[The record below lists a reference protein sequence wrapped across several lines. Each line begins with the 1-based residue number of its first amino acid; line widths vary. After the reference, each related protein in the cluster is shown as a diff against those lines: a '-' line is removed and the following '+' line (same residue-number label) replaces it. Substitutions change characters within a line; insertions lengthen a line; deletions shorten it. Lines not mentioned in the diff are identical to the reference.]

1 MRYEIVNSILLL
13 WGSLF
18 CGVAGL
24 SFWIKKSYKTEK
36 KKWMHRMQFSAS
48 ALLLCD
54 GMAYLFEGRPGRLG
68 CWMVHVSNFGVF
80 FLVELTLLLFHR
92 YICATLLTPEE
103 KMTLMRVKLVRA
115 ICWVGLALVVISQ
128 FTGLYYTFDAANVY
142 HRAVGY
148 PISMCLPMLAMLLDA
163 SLLMQ
168 YETRISS
175 LMLLAMSSYFVLPLI
190 AASIQAVHY
199 GWALIDMAIGISM
212 VLMFLVAAKE
222 QNEELLQLE
231 TSRAQLAEKLEI
243 ATVLNRCVEKLS
255 GSGHD
260 LNKATHELL
269 GVINDYFCADR
280 SYVFEL
286 DPARDVAVNTHEF
299 VRDGVSAEKDNLRE
313 VPMEVIS
320 SWMEAFERKGIYFME
335 NVEQVKGAEQYNELK
350 RQSVQSLLAVPL
362 QREKHII
369 GFLGVDNPRAH
380 SQDPTLL
387 SSIQFFVTNNL
398 EQEKNFASYEM
409 LREQH
414 VWRLLAV
421 PLCRGKQIIGFLG
434 LDNPRRHEQDS
445 TLLSSIQFFIT
456 NSLEQKKVQEKLY
469 RLSYQDTLT
478 GLDNR
483 NRYMELLEAGKGI
496 VLEQAGGIYM
506 DLNGLKHCNDR
517 LGHAAGDALICR
529 AADALNEVFPGEA
542 CRIGGDEFVVIC
554 CPVTQERFEQQ
565 VADLRAALARRDVDA
580 AVGSVW
586 MPMVEDM
593 DAFLREADDRMYRE
607 KEKR

>member
-1 MRYEIVNSILLL
+1 MRYEIVNAVLLL
-13 WGSLF
+13 WNGLF

-24 SFWIKKSYKTEK
+24 YFWLIKRYKTEK

-48 ALLLCD
+48 ALLFCD
-54 GMAYLFEGRPGRLG
+54 AMAYLFEGRPGPLG
-68 CWMVHVSNFGVF
+68 YWVVRVGNFGVF

-92 YICATLLTPEE
+92 YICATLLTQEE
-103 KMTLMRVKLVRA
+103 AAALKRVQIVRA
-115 ICWVGLALVVISQ
+115 VCWAGLAMVVVSQ
-128 FTGLYYTFDAANVY
+128 FTGLYYTFDTANVY
-142 HRAVGY
+142 HRAGGY
-148 PISMCLPMLAMLLDA
+148 FLSMCLPMLAMLLDA
-163 SLLMQ
+163 SLLLQ
-168 YETRISS
+168 YETRISN
-175 LMLLAMSSYFVLPLI
+175 LMFLAMGSYFVLPLI

-199 GWALIDMAIGISM
+199 GWALIDLAIGISM

-222 QNEELLQLE
+222 QNEKLLQLE

-255 GSGHD
+255 GCGQD
-260 LNKATHELL
+260 VDKATHELL

-286 DPARDVAVNTHEF
+286 DTARDVVVNTHEF

-313 VPMEVIS
+313 VPMEMIS
-320 SWMEAFERKGIYFME
+320 SWMKAFARNGIYFME
-335 NVEQVKGAEQYNELK
+335 NVEQVKGTEQYKELK

-362 QREKHII
+362 QREKRII

-387 SSIQFFVTNNL
+387 SSIQFFVTN
-398 EQEKNFASYEM
+398 
-409 LREQH
+409 
-414 VWRLLAV
+414 
-421 PLCRGKQIIGFLG
+421 
-434 LDNPRRHEQDS
+434 
-445 TLLSSIQFFIT
+445 
-456 NSLEQKKVQEKLY
+456 SLEQKKVQEKLY
-469 RLSYQDTLT
+469 RLSYQDMLT
-478 GLDNR
+478 GLSNR
-483 NRYMELLEAGKGI
+483 NRYMELLEAGERLS
-496 VLEQAGGIYM
+496 LEQAGGIYM

-542 CRIGGDEFVVIC
+542 CRIGGDEFVVVRS
-554 CPVTQERFEQQ
+554 PVAQERFEQQ

-580 AVGSVW
+580 AIGSVW
-586 MPMVEDM
+586 KPAVEDVA
-593 DAFLREADDRMYRE
+593 AFLHEADERMYRE

>member
-68 CWMVHVSNFGVF
+68 CWMVHASNFGVF

-103 KMTLMRVKLVRA
+103 KRTLMRVKLVRA

-175 LMLLAMSSYFVLPLI
+175 LMLLAMGSYFVLPLI

-255 GSGHD
+255 GGGHD
-260 LNKATHELL
+260 LDKATHELL

-286 DPARDVAVNTHEF
+286 DPARDVVVNTHEF

-320 SWMEAFERKGIYFME
+320 SWMEAFERDGIYFME

-387 SSIQFFVTNNL
+387 SSIQFFVTN
-398 EQEKNFASYEM
+398 
-409 LREQH
+409 
-414 VWRLLAV
+414 
-421 PLCRGKQIIGFLG
+421 
-434 LDNPRRHEQDS
+434 
-445 TLLSSIQFFIT
+445 
-456 NSLEQKKVQEKLY
+456 SLEQKKVQEKLY

-483 NRYMELLEAGKGI
+483 NRYMELLEAGKGLT
-496 VLEQAGGIYM
+496 LEQAGGIYM

-586 MPMVEDM
+586 KPAVEDVA
-593 DAFLREADDRMYRE
+593 AFLHEADERMYRE

>member
-54 GMAYLFEGRPGRLG
+54 GMAYLFEGRPGRLS
-68 CWMVHVSNFGVF
+68 CWMVHASNFGVF

-103 KMTLMRVKLVRA
+103 KRTLMRVKLVRA
-115 ICWVGLALVVISQ
+115 ICWVGLALVVVSQ

-260 LNKATHELL
+260 LDKATHELL

-387 SSIQFFVTNNL
+387 SSIQFFVTN
-398 EQEKNFASYEM
+398 
-409 LREQH
+409 
-414 VWRLLAV
+414 
-421 PLCRGKQIIGFLG
+421 
-434 LDNPRRHEQDS
+434 
-445 TLLSSIQFFIT
+445 
-456 NSLEQKKVQEKLY
+456 SLEQKKVQEKLY

-554 CPVTQERFEQQ
+554 CPVSQERFEQQ

-586 MPMVEDM
+586 EPVVEDL

>member
-54 GMAYLFEGRPGRLG
+54 GMAYLFEGRPGRLS
-68 CWMVHVSNFGVF
+68 CWMVHASNFGVF

-103 KMTLMRVKLVRA
+103 KRTLMRVKLVRA
-115 ICWVGLALVVISQ
+115 ICWVGLALVVVSQ

-168 YETRISS
+168 YEARISS
-175 LMLLAMSSYFVLPLI
+175 LMLLAMGSYFVLPLI

-255 GSGHD
+255 GGGHD
-260 LNKATHELL
+260 LDKATHELL

-286 DPARDVAVNTHEF
+286 DTARDVAVNTHEF

-362 QREKHII
+362 QREKRII

-387 SSIQFFVTNNL
+387 SSIQFFV
-398 EQEKNFASYEM
+398 S
-409 LREQH
+409 
-414 VWRLLAV
+414 
-421 PLCRGKQIIGFLG
+421 
-434 LDNPRRHEQDS
+434 
-445 TLLSSIQFFIT
+445 

-469 RLSYQDTLT
+469 RLSYQDMLT

-483 NRYMELLEAGKGI
+483 NRYMELMEAGKDLS
-496 VLEQAGGIYM
+496 LEQAGGIYM

-542 CRIGGDEFVVIC
+542 CRIGGDEFVVVRS
-554 CPVTQERFEQQ
+554 PVAQERFEQQ
-565 VADLRAALARRDVDA
+565 VADLRAALARRGVDA
-580 AVGSVW
+580 AIGSVW
-586 MPMVEDM
+586 KPVVEDVA
-593 DAFLREADDRMYRE
+593 AFLHEADERMYRE

>member
-103 KMTLMRVKLVRA
+103 KRTLMRVKLVRA
-115 ICWVGLALVVISQ
+115 ICWVGLALVVVSQ

-175 LMLLAMSSYFVLPLI
+175 LMLLAMGSYFVLPLI

-280 SYVFEL
+280 SYVFEI
-286 DPARDVAVNTHEF
+286 DPARDVAVNAHEF

-313 VPMEVIS
+313 VPMKMIA
-320 SWMEAFERKGIYFME
+320 SWMEAFAREGIYFVE

-387 SSIQFFVTNNL
+387 SSIQFFVTN
-398 EQEKNFASYEM
+398 
-409 LREQH
+409 
-414 VWRLLAV
+414 
-421 PLCRGKQIIGFLG
+421 
-434 LDNPRRHEQDS
+434 
-445 TLLSSIQFFIT
+445 
-456 NSLEQKKVQEKLY
+456 SLEQKKVQEKLY

-483 NRYMELLEAGKGI
+483 NRYMELLEAGKGLT
-496 VLEQAGGIYM
+496 LEQAGGIYM

-554 CPVTQERFEQQ
+554 CPVSQERFEQQ

-586 MPMVEDM
+586 EPMVEDM

>member
-103 KMTLMRVKLVRA
+103 KRTLMRVKLVRA
-115 ICWVGLALVVISQ
+115 ICWVGLALVVVSQ

-175 LMLLAMSSYFVLPLI
+175 LMLLAMGSYFVLPLI

-255 GSGHD
+255 GGGHD
-260 LNKATHELL
+260 LDKATHELL

-335 NVEQVKGAEQYNELK
+335 NVEQVKGAEQYDELK

-387 SSIQFFVTNNL
+387 SSIQFFVTN
-398 EQEKNFASYEM
+398 
-409 LREQH
+409 
-414 VWRLLAV
+414 
-421 PLCRGKQIIGFLG
+421 
-434 LDNPRRHEQDS
+434 
-445 TLLSSIQFFIT
+445 
-456 NSLEQKKVQEKLY
+456 SLEQKKVQEKLY

-483 NRYMELLEAGKGI
+483 NRYMELLEAGKGLT
-496 VLEQAGGIYM
+496 LEQAGGIYM

-554 CPVTQERFEQQ
+554 CPVSQERFEQQ

-586 MPMVEDM
+586 EPVVEDL
-593 DAFLREADDRMYRE
+593 DAFLREADERMYRE

>member
-68 CWMVHVSNFGVF
+68 CWMVHASNFGVF

-103 KMTLMRVKLVRA
+103 KRNLKRVQIVRA
-115 ICWVGLALVVISQ
+115 ICWVGLALVVVSQ

-175 LMLLAMSSYFVLPLI
+175 LMLLAMGSYFVLPLI

-255 GSGHD
+255 GGGHD

-286 DPARDVAVNTHEF
+286 DPARDVVVNTHEF

-313 VPMEVIS
+313 VPVEGIS
-320 SWMEAFERKGIYFME
+320 SWMEAFARDGIYFME
-335 NVEQVKGAEQYNELK
+335 NVEQMKGAEQYKELK
-350 RQSVQSLLAVPL
+350 RQSIQSLLAVPL
-362 QREKHII
+362 QRGEHII

-387 SSIQFFVTNNL
+387 SSIQFFV
-398 EQEKNFASYEM
+398 
-409 LREQH
+409 
-414 VWRLLAV
+414 
-421 PLCRGKQIIGFLG
+421 
-434 LDNPRRHEQDS
+434 
-445 TLLSSIQFFIT
+445 T

-542 CRIGGDEFVVIC
+542 CRIGGDEFVAIC
-554 CPVTQERFEQQ
+554 CPVSQERFEQQ

-586 MPMVEDM
+586 EPVVEDL

>member
-1 MRYEIVNSILLL
+1 
-13 WGSLF
+13 
-18 CGVAGL
+18 
-24 SFWIKKSYKTEK
+24 
-36 KKWMHRMQFSAS
+36 
-48 ALLLCD
+48 
-54 GMAYLFEGRPGRLG
+54 MAYLFEGRPGRLG
-68 CWMVHVSNFGVF
+68 CWMVHASNFGVF
-80 FLVELTLLLFHR
+80 FLVELTLL
-92 YICATLLTPEE
+92 
-103 KMTLMRVKLVRA
+103 
-115 ICWVGLALVVISQ
+115 
-128 FTGLYYTFDAANVY
+128 
-142 HRAVGY
+142 
-148 PISMCLPMLAMLLDA
+148 
-163 SLLMQ
+163 Q

-286 DPARDVAVNTHEF
+286 DTARDVAVNTHEF

-313 VPMEVIS
+313 VPMKAIS

-362 QREKHII
+362 QREKRII

-387 SSIQFFVTNNL
+387 SSIQFFV
-398 EQEKNFASYEM
+398 
-409 LREQH
+409 
-414 VWRLLAV
+414 
-421 PLCRGKQIIGFLG
+421 
-434 LDNPRRHEQDS
+434 
-445 TLLSSIQFFIT
+445 T

-483 NRYMELLEAGKGI
+483 NRYMELLEAGKGLT
-496 VLEQAGGIYM
+496 LEQAGGIYM

-529 AADALNEVFPGEA
+529 AADARNEVFTGDA

-554 CPVTQERFEQQ
+554 CPVSRERFEQQ

-586 MPMVEDM
+586 EPVVEDM

>member
-54 GMAYLFEGRPGRLG
+54 GMAYLFEGRPGRLS
-68 CWMVHVSNFGVF
+68 CWMVHASNFGVF

-103 KMTLMRVKLVRA
+103 RMTLMRVKLVRA
-115 ICWVGLALVVISQ
+115 ICWAGLALVVVSQ

-175 LMLLAMSSYFVLPLI
+175 LMLLAMGSYFVLPLI

-231 TSRAQLAEKLEI
+231 TSRAQLAQKLEI

-286 DPARDVAVNTHEF
+286 DTARDVAVNTHEF

-320 SWMEAFERKGIYFME
+320 SWMEAFERNGIYFME

-387 SSIQFFVTNNL
+387 SSIQFFVTN
-398 EQEKNFASYEM
+398 
-409 LREQH
+409 
-414 VWRLLAV
+414 
-421 PLCRGKQIIGFLG
+421 
-434 LDNPRRHEQDS
+434 
-445 TLLSSIQFFIT
+445 
-456 NSLEQKKVQEKLY
+456 SLEQKKVQEKLY

-483 NRYMELLEAGKGI
+483 NRYMELLEAGKGLT
-496 VLEQAGGIYM
+496 LEQAGGIYM

-554 CPVTQERFEQQ
+554 CPVSQERFEQQ

-586 MPMVEDM
+586 KPVAEDL

>member
-54 GMAYLFEGRPGRLG
+54 AMAYLFEGRPGRLS
-68 CWMVHVSNFGVF
+68 CWMVHASNFGVF

-103 KMTLMRVKLVRA
+103 KRTLMRVKLVRA
-115 ICWVGLALVVISQ
+115 ICWVGLALVVVSQ

-175 LMLLAMSSYFVLPLI
+175 LMLLAMGSYFVLPLI

-255 GSGHD
+255 GGGHD

-320 SWMEAFERKGIYFME
+320 SWMEAFARDGIYFME
-335 NVEQVKGAEQYNELK
+335 NVEQMKGTEQYDELK

-387 SSIQFFVTNNL
+387 SSIQFFVTN
-398 EQEKNFASYEM
+398 
-409 LREQH
+409 
-414 VWRLLAV
+414 
-421 PLCRGKQIIGFLG
+421 
-434 LDNPRRHEQDS
+434 
-445 TLLSSIQFFIT
+445 
-456 NSLEQKKVQEKLY
+456 SLEQKKVQEKLY

-483 NRYMELLEAGKGI
+483 NRYMELLEAGKGLT
-496 VLEQAGGIYM
+496 LEQAGGIYM

-542 CRIGGDEFVVIC
+542 CRIGGDEFVVVC
-554 CPVTQERFEQQ
+554 CPVSQERFEQQ

-586 MPMVEDM
+586 EPVVEDS

>member
-1 MRYEIVNSILLL
+1 MRYEIVNGVLLL
-13 WGSLF
+13 WNGLF

-24 SFWIKKSYKTEK
+24 YFWLIKRYKTEK

-48 ALLLCD
+48 ALLFCD
-54 GMAYLFEGRPGRLG
+54 AMAYLFEGRPGPLG
-68 CWMVHVSNFGVF
+68 YWVVRVGNFGVF

-92 YICATLLTPEE
+92 YICATLLTQEE
-103 KMTLMRVKLVRA
+103 AAALKRVQIVRTV
-115 ICWVGLALVVISQ
+115 CWAGLALVVVSQ
-128 FTGLYYTFDAANVY
+128 FTGLYYTFDTANVY
-142 HRAVGY
+142 HRAGGY
-148 PISMCLPMLAMLLDA
+148 FLSMCLPILSMLLDA
-163 SLLMQ
+163 SLLLQ

-175 LMLLAMSSYFVLPLI
+175 LMFLAMGSYFVLPLI

-199 GWALIDMAIGISM
+199 GWALIDLAIGISM

-222 QNEELLQLE
+222 QNEKLLQLE

-255 GSGHD
+255 GCGQD
-260 LNKATHELL
+260 VDKATHELL

-286 DPARDVAVNTHEF
+286 DTARDVVVNTHEF

-320 SWMEAFERKGIYFME
+320 SWMEAFARNGIYFME
-335 NVEQVKGAEQYNELK
+335 NVEQVKDTEQYKELK

-362 QREKHII
+362 QREKCII

-387 SSIQFFVTNNL
+387 SSIQFFVTN
-398 EQEKNFASYEM
+398 
-409 LREQH
+409 
-414 VWRLLAV
+414 
-421 PLCRGKQIIGFLG
+421 
-434 LDNPRRHEQDS
+434 
-445 TLLSSIQFFIT
+445 
-456 NSLEQKKVQEKLY
+456 SLEQKKVQEKLY
-469 RLSYQDTLT
+469 RLSYQDMLT

-483 NRYMELLEAGKGI
+483 NRYMELLEAGKGLS
-496 VLEQAGGIYM
+496 LEQAGGIYM

-542 CRIGGDEFVVIC
+542 CRIGGDEFVVVRS
-554 CPVTQERFEQQ
+554 PVAQERFEQQ
-565 VADLRAALARRDVDA
+565 VADLRAALARRGVDA
-580 AVGSVW
+580 AIGSVW
-586 MPMVEDM
+586 KPAVEDVA
-593 DAFLREADDRMYRE
+593 AFLHEADERMYRE

>member
-54 GMAYLFEGRPGRLG
+54 GMAYLFEGRPGRLS
-68 CWMVHVSNFGVF
+68 CWAVHVSNFGVF
-80 FLVELTLLLFHR
+80 LLVELTLLLFHR

-103 KMTLMRVKLVRA
+103 KRTLKRVQIVRGV
-115 ICWVGLALVVISQ
+115 CWVGLALVVVSQ

-175 LMLLAMSSYFVLPLI
+175 LMLLAMGSYFVLPLI

-231 TSRAQLAEKLEI
+231 TSRAQLAQKLEI

-255 GSGHD
+255 GGGHD
-260 LNKATHELL
+260 LDKATHELL

-286 DPARDVAVNTHEF
+286 DPARDVVVNTHEF

-335 NVEQVKGAEQYNELK
+335 NVEQVKGTEQYDELK

-362 QREKHII
+362 QRGERII

-387 SSIQFFVTNNL
+387 SSIQFFV
-398 EQEKNFASYEM
+398 
-409 LREQH
+409 
-414 VWRLLAV
+414 
-421 PLCRGKQIIGFLG
+421 
-434 LDNPRRHEQDS
+434 
-445 TLLSSIQFFIT
+445 T

-483 NRYMELLEAGKGI
+483 NRYMELLEAGKGLT
-496 VLEQAGGIYM
+496 LEQAGGIYM

-554 CPVTQERFEQQ
+554 CPVTRERFEQQ
-565 VADLRAALARRDVDA
+565 VADLRAALVRRDVDA

-586 MPMVEDM
+586 EPVVEDM

>member
-103 KMTLMRVKLVRA
+103 KRTLMRVKLVRA
-115 ICWVGLALVVISQ
+115 ICWVGLALVVVSQ

-255 GSGHD
+255 GGGHD
-260 LNKATHELL
+260 LDKATHELL

-286 DPARDVAVNTHEF
+286 DPARDVAVNAHEF

-320 SWMEAFERKGIYFME
+320 SWMEAFARKGIYFLE
-335 NVEQVKGAEQYNELK
+335 NVEQVKGAEQYKELK

-362 QREKHII
+362 QRGERTI

-387 SSIQFFVTNNL
+387 ASIQFFV
-398 EQEKNFASYEM
+398 
-409 LREQH
+409 
-414 VWRLLAV
+414 
-421 PLCRGKQIIGFLG
+421 
-434 LDNPRRHEQDS
+434 
-445 TLLSSIQFFIT
+445 T

-483 NRYMELLEAGKGI
+483 NRYMELLEAGKGLT
-496 VLEQAGGIYM
+496 LEQAGGIYM

-586 MPMVEDM
+586 EPVVEDM

>member
-18 CGVAGL
+18 CGLAGL

-36 KKWMHRMQFSAS
+36 KKWMHHMQFSAS

-103 KMTLMRVKLVRA
+103 KRTLMRVKLVRA
-115 ICWVGLALVVISQ
+115 ICWVGVALVVVSQ

-175 LMLLAMSSYFVLPLI
+175 LMLLAMGSYFVLPLI

-255 GSGHD
+255 GGGHD
-260 LNKATHELL
+260 LDKATHELL

-286 DPARDVAVNTHEF
+286 DPARDVVVNTHEF

-320 SWMEAFERKGIYFME
+320 SWMEAFERDGIYFME

-387 SSIQFFVTNNL
+387 SSIQFFV
-398 EQEKNFASYEM
+398 
-409 LREQH
+409 
-414 VWRLLAV
+414 
-421 PLCRGKQIIGFLG
+421 
-434 LDNPRRHEQDS
+434 
-445 TLLSSIQFFIT
+445 T

-542 CRIGGDEFVVIC
+542 CRIGGDEFVVVC

-586 MPMVEDM
+586 EPVVEDL

>member
-68 CWMVHVSNFGVF
+68 CWMVHASNFGVF

-103 KMTLMRVKLVRA
+103 KRNLKRVQIVRA

-175 LMLLAMSSYFVLPLI
+175 LMLLAMGSYFVLPLI

-255 GSGHD
+255 GGGHD

-286 DPARDVAVNTHEF
+286 DPARDVVVNTHEF

-313 VPMEVIS
+313 VPVEGIS
-320 SWMEAFERKGIYFME
+320 SWMEAFARDGIYFME
-335 NVEQVKGAEQYNELK
+335 NVEQMKGAEQYKELK
-350 RQSVQSLLAVPL
+350 RQSIQSLLAVPL
-362 QREKHII
+362 QRGEHII

-387 SSIQFFVTNNL
+387 SSIQFFV
-398 EQEKNFASYEM
+398 
-409 LREQH
+409 
-414 VWRLLAV
+414 
-421 PLCRGKQIIGFLG
+421 
-434 LDNPRRHEQDS
+434 
-445 TLLSSIQFFIT
+445 T

-483 NRYMELLEAGKGI
+483 NRYMELLEAGKGLT
-496 VLEQAGGIYM
+496 LEQAGGIYM

-542 CRIGGDEFVVIC
+542 CRIGGDEFVAIC
-554 CPVTQERFEQQ
+554 CPVSQERFEQQ

-586 MPMVEDM
+586 EPVVEDL

>member
-1 MRYEIVNSILLL
+1 MRYEIVNGVLLL
-13 WGSLF
+13 WNSLF

-24 SFWIKKSYKTEK
+24 YFWLIKRYKTEK

-48 ALLLCD
+48 ALLFCD
-54 GMAYLFEGRPGRLG
+54 AMAYLFEGRPGPLG
-68 CWMVHVSNFGVF
+68 YWVVRVGNFGVF

-92 YICATLLTPEE
+92 YICATLLTQEE
-103 KMTLMRVKLVRA
+103 AAALKRVQIVRA
-115 ICWVGLALVVISQ
+115 VCWAGLAMVVVSQ
-128 FTGLYYTFDAANVY
+128 FTGLYYTFDTANVY
-142 HRAVGY
+142 HRAGGY
-148 PISMCLPMLAMLLDA
+148 FLSMCLPMLAMLLDA
-163 SLLMQ
+163 SLLLQ
-168 YETRISS
+168 YETRISN
-175 LMLLAMSSYFVLPLI
+175 LMFLAMGSYFVLPLI

-199 GWALIDMAIGISM
+199 GWALIDLAIGISM

-222 QNEELLQLE
+222 QNEKLLQLE

-255 GSGHD
+255 GGGHD
-260 LNKATHELL
+260 LDKATHELL

-286 DPARDVAVNTHEF
+286 DPARDVVVNTHEF

-387 SSIQFFVTNNL
+387 SSIQFFVTN
-398 EQEKNFASYEM
+398 
-409 LREQH
+409 
-414 VWRLLAV
+414 
-421 PLCRGKQIIGFLG
+421 
-434 LDNPRRHEQDS
+434 
-445 TLLSSIQFFIT
+445 
-456 NSLEQKKVQEKLY
+456 SLEQKKVQEKLY
-469 RLSYQDTLT
+469 RLSYQDMLT

-483 NRYMELLEAGKGI
+483 NRYMELMEAGKGLS
-496 VLEQAGGIYM
+496 LEQAGGIYM

-542 CRIGGDEFVVIC
+542 CRIGGDEFVVVRS
-554 CPVTQERFEQQ
+554 PVAQERFEQQ

-586 MPMVEDM
+586 EPVVEDL

>member
-313 VPMEVIS
+313 VPMKVIS
-320 SWMEAFERKGIYFME
+320 SWMEAFERNGIYFIE

-387 SSIQFFVTNNL
+387 SSIQFFV
-398 EQEKNFASYEM
+398 
-409 LREQH
+409 
-414 VWRLLAV
+414 
-421 PLCRGKQIIGFLG
+421 
-434 LDNPRRHEQDS
+434 
-445 TLLSSIQFFIT
+445 T

-586 MPMVEDM
+586 EPVVEDL

>member
-1 MRYEIVNSILLL
+1 MRYEIVNAVLLL
-13 WGSLF
+13 WNSLF

-24 SFWIKKSYKTEK
+24 YFWLIKRYKTEK

-48 ALLLCD
+48 ALLFCD
-54 GMAYLFEGRPGRLG
+54 AMAYLFEGRPGPLG
-68 CWMVHVSNFGVF
+68 YWVVRVGNFGVF

-92 YICATLLTPEE
+92 YICATLLTQEE
-103 KMTLMRVKLVRA
+103 AAALKRVQIVRA
-115 ICWVGLALVVISQ
+115 VCWAGLALVVVSQ

-142 HRAVGY
+142 HRAGGY
-148 PISMCLPMLAMLLDA
+148 FLSMCLPILSMLLDA
-163 SLLMQ
+163 SLLLQ
-168 YETRISS
+168 YEARISG
-175 LMLLAMSSYFVLPLI
+175 LMFLAMGSYFVLPLI
-190 AASIQAVHY
+190 ASSIQAVHY
-199 GWALIDMAIGISM
+199 GWALIDLAIGISM

-255 GSGHD
+255 GGGQD
-260 LNKATHELL
+260 VDKATHELL

-286 DPARDVAVNTHEF
+286 DTARDVVVNTHEF
-299 VRDGVSAEKDNLRE
+299 VRDGVSVEKDNLQE

-320 SWMEAFERKGIYFME
+320 SWMEAFARKGIYFME
-335 NVEQVKGAEQYNELK
+335 NVEQVKDAEQYKELK

-362 QREKHII
+362 QREKCII

-387 SSIQFFVTNNL
+387 SSIQFFVTN
-398 EQEKNFASYEM
+398 
-409 LREQH
+409 
-414 VWRLLAV
+414 
-421 PLCRGKQIIGFLG
+421 
-434 LDNPRRHEQDS
+434 
-445 TLLSSIQFFIT
+445 
-456 NSLEQKKVQEKLY
+456 SLEQKKVQEKLY
-469 RLSYQDTLT
+469 RLSYQDMLT

-483 NRYMELLEAGKGI
+483 NRYMELMEAGKGLS
-496 VLEQAGGIYM
+496 LEQAGGIYM

-542 CRIGGDEFVVIC
+542 CRIGGDEFVVVRS
-554 CPVTQERFEQQ
+554 PVAQERFEQQ
-565 VADLRAALARRDVDA
+565 VADLRAALARRGVDA
-580 AVGSVW
+580 AIGSVW
-586 MPMVEDM
+586 KSAVEDVA
-593 DAFLREADDRMYRE
+593 AFLHEADERMYRE

>member
-18 CGVAGL
+18 CGLAGL

-103 KMTLMRVKLVRA
+103 KRTLMRVQLVRA
-115 ICWVGLALVVISQ
+115 ICWVGLALVVVSQ

-175 LMLLAMSSYFVLPLI
+175 LMLLAMGSYFVLPLI

-255 GSGHD
+255 GGGHD
-260 LNKATHELL
+260 LDKATHELL

-286 DPARDVAVNTHEF
+286 DPARDVVVNTHEF

-320 SWMEAFERKGIYFME
+320 SWMEAFERDGIYFME
-335 NVEQVKGAEQYNELK
+335 NVEQVKGAEQYKELK

-387 SSIQFFVTNNL
+387 SSIQFFVTN
-398 EQEKNFASYEM
+398 
-409 LREQH
+409 
-414 VWRLLAV
+414 
-421 PLCRGKQIIGFLG
+421 
-434 LDNPRRHEQDS
+434 
-445 TLLSSIQFFIT
+445 
-456 NSLEQKKVQEKLY
+456 SLEQKKVQEKLY

-483 NRYMELLEAGKGI
+483 NRYMELLEAGKGLT
-496 VLEQAGGIYM
+496 LEQAGGIYM

-554 CPVTQERFEQQ
+554 CPVSQERFEQQ

-586 MPMVEDM
+586 EPVVEDL

>member
-1 MRYEIVNSILLL
+1 MRYEIVNAVLLL
-13 WGSLF
+13 WNSLF

-24 SFWIKKSYKTEK
+24 YFWLTKRYKTEK

-48 ALLLCD
+48 ALLFCD
-54 GMAYLFEGRPGRLG
+54 AVAYLFEGRPGPLSYWVVRVG
-68 CWMVHVSNFGVF
+68 NFGVF

-92 YICATLLTPEE
+92 YICATLLTQEE
-103 KMTLMRVKLVRA
+103 AAALKRVQIVRA
-115 ICWVGLALVVISQ
+115 VCWAGLALVVVSQ
-128 FTGLYYTFDAANVY
+128 FTGLYYTFDAANIY
-142 HRAVGY
+142 HRAGGY
-148 PISMCLPMLAMLLDA
+148 FLSMCLPMLAMLLDA
-163 SLLMQ
+163 SLLLQ

-175 LMLLAMSSYFVLPLI
+175 LMFLAMGSYFVLPLI
-190 AASIQAVHY
+190 AASIQVVHY
-199 GWALIDMAIGISM
+199 GWALIDLAIGISM

-222 QNEELLQLE
+222 QNEKLLQLE

-255 GSGHD
+255 GCGQD
-260 LNKATHELL
+260 VDKATHELL

-286 DPARDVAVNTHEF
+286 DTARDVVVNTHEF

-313 VPMEVIS
+313 VPMEMIS
-320 SWMEAFERKGIYFME
+320 SWMKAFARNGIYFME
-335 NVEQVKGAEQYNELK
+335 NVEQVKGTEQYKELK

-362 QREKHII
+362 QREKRII

-387 SSIQFFVTNNL
+387 SSIQFFVTN
-398 EQEKNFASYEM
+398 
-409 LREQH
+409 
-414 VWRLLAV
+414 
-421 PLCRGKQIIGFLG
+421 
-434 LDNPRRHEQDS
+434 
-445 TLLSSIQFFIT
+445 
-456 NSLEQKKVQEKLY
+456 SLEQKKVQEKLY
-469 RLSYQDTLT
+469 RLSYQDMLT
-478 GLDNR
+478 GLSNR
-483 NRYMELLEAGKGI
+483 NRYMELLEAGERLS
-496 VLEQAGGIYM
+496 LEQAGGIYM

-542 CRIGGDEFVVIC
+542 CRIGGDEFVVVRS
-554 CPVTQERFEQQ
+554 PVAQERFEQQ

-580 AVGSVW
+580 AIGSVW
-586 MPMVEDM
+586 KPTVEDVA
-593 DAFLREADDRMYRE
+593 AFLHEADERMYRE

>member
-103 KMTLMRVKLVRA
+103 KMTLMRVKLVRGV
-115 ICWVGLALVVISQ
+115 CWVGLALVVVSQ

-175 LMLLAMSSYFVLPLI
+175 LMLLAMGSYFVLPLI

-255 GSGHD
+255 GGGHD
-260 LNKATHELL
+260 LDKATHELL

-387 SSIQFFVTNNL
+387 SSIQFFVTN
-398 EQEKNFASYEM
+398 
-409 LREQH
+409 
-414 VWRLLAV
+414 
-421 PLCRGKQIIGFLG
+421 
-434 LDNPRRHEQDS
+434 
-445 TLLSSIQFFIT
+445 
-456 NSLEQKKVQEKLY
+456 SLEQKKVQEKLY

-554 CPVTQERFEQQ
+554 CPVSQERFEQQ

-586 MPMVEDM
+586 EPVVEDL

>member
-68 CWMVHVSNFGVF
+68 CWMVHASNFGVF

-103 KMTLMRVKLVRA
+103 KRTLMRVKLVRA

-175 LMLLAMSSYFVLPLI
+175 LMLLAMGSYFVLPLI

-260 LNKATHELL
+260 LDKATHELL

-286 DPARDVAVNTHEF
+286 DTARDVVVNTHEF

-320 SWMEAFERKGIYFME
+320 SWMEAFERNGIYFME
-335 NVEQVKGAEQYNELK
+335 NVEQVKGTEQYDELK

-387 SSIQFFVTNNL
+387 SSIQFFVTN
-398 EQEKNFASYEM
+398 
-409 LREQH
+409 
-414 VWRLLAV
+414 
-421 PLCRGKQIIGFLG
+421 
-434 LDNPRRHEQDS
+434 
-445 TLLSSIQFFIT
+445 
-456 NSLEQKKVQEKLY
+456 SLEQKKVQEKLY

-483 NRYMELLEAGKGI
+483 NRYMELLEAGKGLT
-496 VLEQAGGIYM
+496 LEQAGGIYM

-565 VADLRAALARRDVDA
+565 VADLRAALTRRDVDA

-586 MPMVEDM
+586 EPVVEDL

>member
-103 KMTLMRVKLVRA
+103 KRTLMRVKLVRA

-175 LMLLAMSSYFVLPLI
+175 LMLLAMGSYFVLPLI

-260 LNKATHELL
+260 LDKATHELL

-286 DPARDVAVNTHEF
+286 DTARDVVVNTHEF

-320 SWMEAFERKGIYFME
+320 SWMKAFERNGIYFME
-335 NVEQVKGAEQYNELK
+335 NVEQVKGTEQYDELK
-350 RQSVQSLLAVPL
+350 RQNVQSLLAVPL
-362 QREKHII
+362 QRGERII

-387 SSIQFFVTNNL
+387 SSIQFFV
-398 EQEKNFASYEM
+398 
-409 LREQH
+409 
-414 VWRLLAV
+414 
-421 PLCRGKQIIGFLG
+421 
-434 LDNPRRHEQDS
+434 
-445 TLLSSIQFFIT
+445 T

-483 NRYMELLEAGKGI
+483 NRYMELLEAGKGLT
-496 VLEQAGGIYM
+496 LEQAGGIYM

-554 CPVTQERFEQQ
+554 CPVSQERFEQQ

-586 MPMVEDM
+586 EPVVEDL

>member
-68 CWMVHVSNFGVF
+68 CWMVHASNFGVF

-103 KMTLMRVKLVRA
+103 KRTLMRVKLVRA
-115 ICWVGLALVVISQ
+115 ICWAGLALVVVSQ

-175 LMLLAMSSYFVLPLI
+175 LMLLAMGSYFVLPLI

-255 GSGHD
+255 GSGQD
-260 LNKATHELL
+260 LDKATHELL

-286 DPARDVAVNTHEF
+286 DPARDVVVNTHEF

-313 VPMEVIS
+313 VPMKVIT
-320 SWMEAFERKGIYFME
+320 SWMEAFARDGIYFME
-335 NVEQVKGAEQYNELK
+335 NVEQVKGAEQYDELK

-387 SSIQFFVTNNL
+387 SSIQFFVTN
-398 EQEKNFASYEM
+398 
-409 LREQH
+409 
-414 VWRLLAV
+414 
-421 PLCRGKQIIGFLG
+421 
-434 LDNPRRHEQDS
+434 
-445 TLLSSIQFFIT
+445 
-456 NSLEQKKVQEKLY
+456 SLEQKKVQEKLY

-483 NRYMELLEAGKGI
+483 NRYMELLEVGKGLT
-496 VLEQAGGIYM
+496 LEQAGGIYM

-554 CPVTQERFEQQ
+554 CPVSQERFEQQ
-565 VADLRAALARRDVDA
+565 VVDLRAALARRDVDA

-586 MPMVEDM
+586 KPVVEDL

>member
-103 KMTLMRVKLVRA
+103 KRTLMRVKLVRA
-115 ICWVGLALVVISQ
+115 ICWVGLALVVVSQ

-175 LMLLAMSSYFVLPLI
+175 LMLLAMGSYFVLPLI

-269 GVINDYFCADR
+269 GVINGYFCADR

-286 DPARDVAVNTHEF
+286 DTARDVAVNTHEF

-313 VPMEVIS
+313 VPMKVIS

-362 QREKHII
+362 QRGERII

-387 SSIQFFVTNNL
+387 SSIQFFV
-398 EQEKNFASYEM
+398 
-409 LREQH
+409 
-414 VWRLLAV
+414 
-421 PLCRGKQIIGFLG
+421 
-434 LDNPRRHEQDS
+434 
-445 TLLSSIQFFIT
+445 T

-483 NRYMELLEAGKGI
+483 NRYMELLEAGKGLT
-496 VLEQAGGIYM
+496 LEQAGGIYM

-542 CRIGGDEFVVIC
+542 CRIGGDEFVVVC

-586 MPMVEDM
+586 EPVVEDM

>member
-103 KMTLMRVKLVRA
+103 KKTLMRVKLVRA
-115 ICWVGLALVVISQ
+115 ICWVGLALVVVSQ

-175 LMLLAMSSYFVLPLI
+175 LMLLAMGSYFVLPLI

-231 TSRAQLAEKLEI
+231 TSRAQLAQKLEI

-286 DPARDVAVNTHEF
+286 DPARDVAVNAHEF

-313 VPMEVIS
+313 VPMKMVA
-320 SWMEAFERKGIYFME
+320 SWMEAFARDGIYFVE
-335 NVEQVKGAEQYNELK
+335 NVEQVKGTEQYDELK

-362 QREKHII
+362 QRGERII

-380 SQDPTLL
+380 SHDPTLL
-387 SSIQFFVTNNL
+387 SSIQFFV
-398 EQEKNFASYEM
+398 
-409 LREQH
+409 
-414 VWRLLAV
+414 
-421 PLCRGKQIIGFLG
+421 
-434 LDNPRRHEQDS
+434 
-445 TLLSSIQFFIT
+445 T

-586 MPMVEDM
+586 KPVVEDM
-593 DAFLREADDRMYRE
+593 DAFLHEADERMYRE

>member
-103 KMTLMRVKLVRA
+103 RMTLMRVKLVRA
-115 ICWVGLALVVISQ
+115 ICWVGLALVVVSQ

-255 GSGHD
+255 GGGHD
-260 LNKATHELL
+260 LDKATHELL

-286 DPARDVAVNTHEF
+286 DTARDVAVNAHEF

-320 SWMEAFERKGIYFME
+320 SWMEAFERNGIYFME

-387 SSIQFFVTNNL
+387 SSIQFFV
-398 EQEKNFASYEM
+398 
-409 LREQH
+409 
-414 VWRLLAV
+414 
-421 PLCRGKQIIGFLG
+421 
-434 LDNPRRHEQDS
+434 
-445 TLLSSIQFFIT
+445 T

-554 CPVTQERFEQQ
+554 CPVSQERFEQQ

-586 MPMVEDM
+586 EPVVEDL

>member
-103 KMTLMRVKLVRA
+103 RMTLMRVKLVRA
-115 ICWVGLALVVISQ
+115 ICWVGLALVVVSQ

-163 SLLMQ
+163 GLLMQ

-175 LMLLAMSSYFVLPLI
+175 LMLLAMGSYFVLPLI

-255 GSGHD
+255 GGGHD

-286 DPARDVAVNTHEF
+286 DPARDVAVNAHEF

-387 SSIQFFVTNNL
+387 SSIQFFVTN
-398 EQEKNFASYEM
+398 
-409 LREQH
+409 
-414 VWRLLAV
+414 
-421 PLCRGKQIIGFLG
+421 
-434 LDNPRRHEQDS
+434 
-445 TLLSSIQFFIT
+445 
-456 NSLEQKKVQEKLY
+456 SLEQKKVQEKLY

-483 NRYMELLEAGKGI
+483 NRYMELLEAGKGLT
-496 VLEQAGGIYM
+496 LEQAGGIYM

-586 MPMVEDM
+586 KPVVEDM
-593 DAFLREADDRMYRE
+593 DAFLHEADERMYRE

>member
-260 LNKATHELL
+260 LDKATHELL

-286 DPARDVAVNTHEF
+286 DTARDVAVNTHEF

-313 VPMEVIS
+313 VPMKVIS
-320 SWMEAFERKGIYFME
+320 SWMEAFERDGIYFME

-387 SSIQFFVTNNL
+387 SSIQFFVTN
-398 EQEKNFASYEM
+398 
-409 LREQH
+409 
-414 VWRLLAV
+414 
-421 PLCRGKQIIGFLG
+421 
-434 LDNPRRHEQDS
+434 
-445 TLLSSIQFFIT
+445 
-456 NSLEQKKVQEKLY
+456 SLEQKKVQEKLY

-483 NRYMELLEAGKGI
+483 NRYMELLEAGKGLT
-496 VLEQAGGIYM
+496 LEQAGGIYM

-586 MPMVEDM
+586 EPVVEDM
-593 DAFLREADDRMYRE
+593 DAFLHEADERMYRE